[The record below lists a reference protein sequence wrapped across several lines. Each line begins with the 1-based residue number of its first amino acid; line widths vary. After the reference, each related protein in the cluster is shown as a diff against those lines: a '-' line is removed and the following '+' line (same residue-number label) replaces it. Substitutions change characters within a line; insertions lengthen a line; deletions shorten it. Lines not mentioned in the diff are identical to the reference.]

1 MYFKRVFP
9 LSLQFKMAGVSCY
22 DDDKPNSHYAKRGKN
37 SDLENMVVDVNR
49 VNWSD
54 FGNSDPR
61 VGYLRRYLTILS
73 LSIFELVYA

>member
-1 MYFKRVFP
+1 M
-9 LSLQFKMAGVSCY
+9 LSVE
-22 DDDKPNSHYAKRGKN
+22 KN

-73 LSIFELVYA
+73 LSLFELVYA